1 MKQDYYSNSKDY
13 INRWVVSYADF
24 VTMLLALFMVMFS
37 ISQIDNKRLEEFN
50 QKMQQIFV
58 EQGFDN
64 VTKSQHKERIENI
77 EKILENNI
85 SRKSAINFVESD
97 KGVIIRLNDKLLFDE
112 GKADI
117 KPEAYKTLNEIVT
130 VLTKLDNPVIIE
142 GHTDSVP
149 IKNKQFPSNWELSTS
164 RATNIIAYLLK
175 TQKISPKRLSAVGY
189 GEYMPIASNTTNSG
203 RIANRRVDIIVLEK

>member
-37 ISQIDNKRLEEFN
+37 ISQIDNKRLAEFN

-77 EKILENNI
+77 EKIHEIRVPYDSSLENG
-85 SRKSAINFVESD
+85 FTYEQLVEMSQ
-97 KGVIIRLNDKLLFDE
+97 NDENVSNLL
-112 GKADI
+112 K
-117 KPEAYKTLNEIVT
+117 N
-130 VLTKLDNPVIIE
+130 
-142 GHTDSVP
+142 TDLLVDGR
-149 IKNKQFPSNWELSTS
+149 FELSLRDLTLPFRGS
-164 RATNIIAYLLK
+164 SNQRIIDMNK
-175 TQKISPKRLSAVGY
+175 TR
-189 GEYMPIASNTTNSG
+189 ESG
-203 RIANRRVDIIVLEK
+203 TLVLDTRYHT